1 MDFFSVSIYIMPRKY
16 GPKKLGRKPRKV
28 AKKSYGRRRLQPSL
42 RGGDIYDATPKYSPN
57 RKVLRKARANARYKH
72 HMRIEQ
78 SDNITTLPT
87 FKHGVAK
94 KPTFSEKVIR
104 LTNPPVIFKRNYQW
118 SAECNSGRKGFF
130 GIEINDLLQNKPGGG
145 GLFDDIMTSA
155 VRRLTTDT
163 ATQDPT
169 YVANGV
175 GSTQQKFYIDYQSL
189 ALNMINSGSN
199 SLVGKI
205 RLFSYKRDCE
215 SAFTNTSAPM
225 NPLNL
230 AMYASQNGGN
240 VTIDGQQE
248 GVLGN
253 FGFNSATP
261 GVDFDANYTM
271 PGSAQNSGGATVN
284 ADLAF
289 DVMGSQIKSFVGYF
303 FKEVATMPF
312 SLKPGQQVKHTSIFN
327 DLPILHR
334 AALDVTYIKG
344 ISFYMLIEFNA
355 GIVGDST
362 AANVISTGSG
372 QLSCMLVEKRILGA
386 VNRTHVKLVMPTTA
400 PAGILVANQQIINS
414 DTGVVDTG
422 YEDDA

>member
-1 MDFFSVSIYIMPRKY
+1 MAFKKKDMAKAGRRPRKS
-16 GPKKLGRKPRKV
+16 G
-28 AKKSYGRRRLQPSL
+28 AKKFSTAGRRRLQPSF
-42 RGGDIYDATPKYSPN
+42 RGSSRGSVTADGNVRPS
-57 RKVLRKARANARYKH
+57 YKPIRRENWKIKQRTA
-72 HMRIEQ
+72 MRIEQ
-78 SDNITTLPT
+78 SDNIITLPA

-145 GLFDDIMTSA
+145 GLFDDVMTSA

-163 ATQDPT
+163 STQDPT
-169 YVANGV
+169 YIANGV

-189 ALNMINSGSN
+189 ALNMVNSGSN
-199 SLVGKI
+199 PLVGKI

-240 VTIDGQQE
+240 VSIDGQQE
-248 GVLGN
+248 GTLGN
-253 FGFNSATP
+253 FGFNSTTP
-261 GVDFDANYTM
+261 GVDFDANYAM
-271 PGSAQNSGGATVN
+271 PGSAQNTGGATMN

-289 DVMGSQIKSFVGYF
+289 DVMGSQIKDFVGYF
-303 FKEVATMPF
+303 FKEVATVPF
-312 SLKPGQQVKHTSIFN
+312 SLKPGQQIKHTSIFN

-334 AALDVTYIKG
+334 ASLDVTYIKG

-362 AANVISTGSG
+362 ATTGNNVISTGSG

-400 PAGILVANQQIINS
+400 PAGIAVANQQTINP
-414 DTGVVDTG
+414 DTGVMDIG